1 MKMKIKKIL
10 IVGDFLDGSGLT
22 EFIFNTFPWITKN
35 KYQVSIMKYGEG
47 ADIDTIKK
55 CRKYHW
61 NINRVIPVT
70 QNPVKH
76 WLCWLKFLKNNNF
89 DIIYFNYSS
98 SWNFLPVYFAKKL
111 TDAKIV
117 IHSHNTYYSHEFK
130 SQILMKILG
139 FLNILGKK
147 IFIKFSDLKLAT
159 SFAAADWMFLKRNR
173 FQVNIINNGIDV
185 SDFLYNENYR
195 KKLRKNNHITNN
207 QFVIGFVG
215 ALQSRKNPI
224 LALKII
230 KKFLEFYP
238 DTIFVMI
245 GKGKLKNK
253 VKKTIHDLKLDN
265 DVLLIPYSNEVNKW
279 YSAMDALIF
288 PSKYEGFG
296 LVPLE
301 AQISNVKVLVSP
313 GIPNSL
319 YLSNNIEKVANWN
332 IDDWVK
338 KLITIRKKYVNFDRK
353 HLDDNL
359 KKIDIKYQNKK
370 ISNLLDSLFI

>member
-1 MKMKIKKIL
+1 MKKNL
-10 IVGDFLDGSGLT
+10 LVVGDFISGSGLT
-22 EFIFNTFPWITKN
+22 EAIFNIFSHFETE
-35 KYQVSIMKYGEG
+35 KYNIQCVGYG
-47 ADIDTIKK
+47 IDLKGEATEK
-55 CRKYHW
+55 CKELKW
-61 NINRVIPVT
+61 ELKRVIPVT
-70 QNPVKH
+70 KQPIKH
-76 WLCWLKFLKNNNF
+76 INWWKKFFKINNF